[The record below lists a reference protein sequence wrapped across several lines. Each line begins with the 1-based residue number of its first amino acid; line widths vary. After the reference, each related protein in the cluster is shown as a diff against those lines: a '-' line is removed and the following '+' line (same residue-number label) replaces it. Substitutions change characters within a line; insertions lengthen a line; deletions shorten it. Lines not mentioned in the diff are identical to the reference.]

1 MKNLDSLIVL
11 DGIRGISHADALA
24 FLDGKRSLLD
34 ENSTVADY
42 LSLASEYASIG
53 ETQTANELID
63 MADRKAKA

>member
-24 FLDGKRSLLD
+24 FLDGKRGLLD
-34 ENSTVADY
+34 SNSTVADY

-53 ETQTANELID
+53 ETKTANELID
-63 MADRKAKA
+63 MADQKAKA